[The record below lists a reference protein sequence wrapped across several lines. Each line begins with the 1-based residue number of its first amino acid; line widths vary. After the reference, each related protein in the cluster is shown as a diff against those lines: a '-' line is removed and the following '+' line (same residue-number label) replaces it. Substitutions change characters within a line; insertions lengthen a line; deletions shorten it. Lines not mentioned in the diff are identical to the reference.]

1 MAIILQ
7 ADNRILTQSA
17 PYTYLESNIASGVS
31 SITVLNPRDGFAAD
45 DIILIGSIGDE
56 TAEIF
61 RVGTVNTS
69 TRVITLLTSGGASTT
84 TSFAHPE
91 STRVTILPYNQIRFF
106 RTTTT
111 TYSDSSPLAGYTDI
125 LPSDWYTTYE
135 DESNS
140 TGYGWFIFYNSVTA
154 IASQN
159 SNAIP
164 YAGFEVDAVQTVL
177 DDFFSMLS
185 NKDLKLIDREDA
197 LSWMNEGVST
207 MKTKLNLSN
216 REYTATA
223 ETSLS
228 ITSGTAEYTLP
239 TDFSKLIYIKTD
251 EDIDEGGY
259 VLDMI
264 SIRDIPLYTGEAQVL
279 YTKYYLRGL
288 KIGFVP
294 TPTANTTFNYRYLVK
309 ASRLTLNS
317 DILDMPDNGAYII
330 KDLMLY
336 RAHQKLM
343 NHQVAASFKASY
355 EDGLNKL
362 IASLVDRD
370 DHLDRISL
378 APECNV

>member
-1 MAIILQ
+1 MIILQ
-7 ADNRILTQSA
+7 ADNRILTTSA
-17 PYTYLESNIASGVS
+17 PYTYLESNIASGAS

-45 DIILIGSIGDE
+45 DFILIGNIGDE
-56 TAEIF
+56 SAEIF
-61 RVGTVNTS
+61 RIGSVSTS
-69 TRVITLLTSGGASTT
+69 TRVITLLTSAGVSTT
-84 TSFAHPE
+84 TAFAHAE
-91 STRVTILPYNQIRFF
+91 STRVTIIPYNQIRFF
-106 RTTTT
+106 HTTTD
-111 TYSDSSPLAGYTDI
+111 TYSDSTPLAGYTDI
-125 LPSDWYTTYE
+125 LPSDWFTTYE
-135 DESNS
+135 DETYS
-140 TGYGWFIFYNSVTA
+140 TGYGWFIFYNSITA
-154 IASQN
+154 VGSQN

-177 DDFFSMLS
+177 EDFYSMLN
-185 NKDLKLIDREDA
+185 NKELKLIDRSDA
-197 LSWMNEGVST
+197 LSWLNEGVSV

-228 ITSGTAEYTLP
+228 IVADTQEYTLP
-239 TDFSKLIYIKTD
+239 TDFSKLIYIKTN

-259 VLDMI
+259 VIDFI
-264 SIRDIPLYTGEAQVL
+264 SLRDVPEYLGSGTQD
-279 YTKYYLRGL
+279 TRYYLRGL

-294 TPTANTTFNYRYLVK
+294 TPTTSTTFKYRYLTK

-343 NHQVAASFKASY
+343 NHQVAAGYKASY

-370 DHLDRISL
+370 GHLDCIGL
-378 APECNV
+378 APEANV